1 MILSIRDF
9 GCYCV
14 CRSFSVSG
22 FRAACN
28 TFSYDFSAGMY
39 ILQGEIDCGAWAFA
53 SSISDY
59 CTKKVICPPSEIWVN
74 GEQINYKQAEKLVC
88 YLDKDVHSAFGHRR
102 RSAYEI
108 IEKSV
113 AKVHYPLSADELF
126 ELFEVPRTSAQ
137 KWVANMSVYYMAF
150 VAIDGMIRGK
160 KIFTTAWKGQFGSD
174 VDVKIL
180 TQVGKVL
187 AQNDCILI
195 VPSSEKNVFG
205 DPATHIQMLSL
216 LPEVLQ
222 QKYGSN

>member
-1 MILSIRDF
+1 MILSIRNF
-9 GCYCV
+9 SCYCV

-53 SSISDY
+53 CSLTNY
-59 CTKKVICPPSEIWVN
+59 CTKKVVCPPAEIWVN
-74 GEQINYKQAEKLVC
+74 GEQIDYKQAKKMAC
-88 YLDKDVHSAFGHRR
+88 YLDKDVHSAFGHRH

-113 AKVHYPLSADELF
+113 AKAHYPLSADELF
-126 ELFEVPRTSAQ
+126 DLFEVPRASAQ
-137 KWVANMSVYYMAF
+137 KQVPAMGEYYSAF

-160 KIFTTAWKGQFGSD
+160 KIFTTAWKGQFCFDSG
-174 VDVKIL
+174 IL
-180 TQVGKVL
+180 TRVGNVL

-205 DPATHIQMLSL
+205 APATHIQMLSL
-216 LPEVLQ
+216 LPEAAQ